1 MSGDEASTDRLHGL
15 LPDQVELELDVVEAR
30 RRRIYVVGG
39 IAAFG
44 AAVIAAIVVMVDEVS
59 LPWWAGWAL
68 LAATALFLVDAAMQ
82 ERTLSRLTR
91 TLLAQQQRGAQLEA
105 TVSDLGALLGIARRI
120 NSVLLPEEVYDVVLD
135 AAVDLLE
142 ADSGS
147 IRLRVGEMLAVAAS
161 TGEEAPP
168 VGSAMLV
175 EEDPAVVV
183 VTLGADIVED
193 DPPRLALPI
202 TVGERHVGVLE
213 VRRDADGAEPFSQR
227 SALLGRLFAEEAAA
241 AVVNANRFDLER
253 SRAEELRSDREVR
266 TDAVA
271 DTVHDLRVPL
281 SGLVAYSEL
290 LKDRFDQLGEQ
301 RRTEAVDGVW
311 ESAQQLKQL
320 VDQVFEAATAEAQAI
335 RVSEPVEVVPLVRS
349 AAASAEAAGIVPD
362 ARVELHLEGNPVVLG
377 DPEGLKRVLVNLVL
391 NALEHGSPTVRVRVQ
406 RRRREV
412 RVHVADRGPGIPD
425 DELASLFQ
433 RRRAQGTPRGRGL
446 AIVDALVR
454 AMGGRVG
461 VRSREGVGS
470 VFTVVLPSAEATESA
485 QATGPATG

>member
-1 MSGDEASTDRLHGL
+1 MTDGEAAGGRSANERLHGL
-15 LPDQVELELDVVEAR
+15 LPEEVGFELEVVEAR
-30 RRRIYVVGG
+30 RRRIYVVGAV
-39 IAAFG
+39 AAIG
-44 AAVIAAIVVMVDEVS
+44 AAVIAAIVLMVDQVD

-68 LAATALFLVDAAMQ
+68 LATTALFLVDAALQ
-82 ERTLSRLTR
+82 ERTLSQLTR
-91 TLLAQQQRGAQLEA
+91 TLLEHQARGVELEA
-105 TVSDLGALLGIARRI
+105 AVSDLAALLGTARRI

-161 TGEEAPP
+161 TGPDAPP
-168 VGSAMLV
+168 VGSAVVV
-175 EEDPAVVV
+175 EDDPAVVV

-213 VRRDADGAEPFSQR
+213 VARDHTGTQPFSQR

-266 TDAVA
+266 ADAIA

-281 SGLVAYSEL
+281 SGLVAYAEL
-290 LKDRFDQLGEQ
+290 LRNRFDQLGAE
-301 RRTEAVDGVW
+301 RRAEAVDGVW
-311 ESAQQLKQL
+311 DSAHQLKQL
-320 VDQVFEAATAEAQAI
+320 VDQVFDAASAEAQATRVREPVELVPVVRTAAATAEAAG
-335 RVSEPVEVVPLVRS
+335 VV
-349 AAASAEAAGIVPD
+349 AGGQ
-362 ARVELHLEGNPVVLG
+362 VELRMEGDPVVLA
-377 DPEGLKRVLVNLVL
+377 DPDALQRVLVNLVL
-391 NALEHGSPTVRVRVQ
+391 NAMEHGSPTVRVRVQ
-406 RRRREV
+406 ARRREV
-412 RVHVADRGPGIPD
+412 RIHVADRGPGIPT

-433 RRRAQGTPRGRGL
+433 RRLRDGGSPRGRGL

-470 VFTVVLPSAEATESA
+470 VFTVVLPTADVGTA
-485 QATGPATG
+485 